1 MLLSAEKLSKSYT
14 EKKLMDE
21 VSFYLNESDKVGV
34 IGKNGTGKSTLLN
47 ILAERD
53 FPDEGNISKSTGV
66 RISYLEQNPVFK
78 DGLSLLQNVFDDSD
92 MHKKQTMEYE
102 AKSILTKMG
111 FTDLD
116 IDTKNLSG
124 GEKKRV
130 ALARALVKPCEIL
143 ILDEPT
149 NHLDNQMVLWL
160 ETYLKRFNGA
170 IVMVTHDRYFLDRVT
185 NRIVEIDQGKL
196 YSYDANYSL
205 FLELKAQR
213 EEMYTATQRKS
224 RALFKKELEWMQRGP
239 RARGTKSKS
248 RVERFEELS
257 RGNEVSLNKLEMDSV
272 AARLGKKTIEINDVS
287 KSFGGQCLVK
297 NFIHFVM
304 RDARIGFIGKNGCG
318 KSTLIKMIAGDI
330 EPDSGYV
337 VRGDTVKIGYLSQE
351 WDENSKYE
359 DNQMK
364 VIDYIKEV
372 AQQVVT
378 ADGTISASQM
388 LERFLFPPDLQWNP
402 IGRLSGGE
410 KRRLNLLRVLIEA
423 PNILFLD
430 EPTNDLDI
438 ETLTILEDYL
448 ERFNGAVI
456 VVSHDRYFLD
466 KVVDTIFE
474 FRDGGE
480 LKQYSGGYSDYLE
493 KRELDFEL
501 AQGVETRKKPSES
514 PEKARN
520 SKPAKLKFTFKEQR
534 DYDAIES
541 EIADLDARLSLLAEE
556 IELYASNY
564 EKLITLLEKK
574 EKLEAEMSLKME
586 RWVYLNELAEK
597 IQENQ

>member
-111 FTDLD
+111 FSDLD

-196 YSYDANYSL
+196 YSYDANYTL

-213 EEMYTATQRKS
+213 EEMYTATQRKN

-248 RVERFEELS
+248 RIERFEELS

-297 NFIHFVM
+297 NFTHFVM

-351 WDENSKYE
+351 WDENSKYA